1 MRVIKLIIKNNS
13 SKNYKSLEI
22 LGFSDELPN
31 GVNISCELIESKKLK
46 KTTTKLPYK
55 KIIHQI
61 SYVPFVTNIIKT
73 TNNRL
78 IDFISQDAIGR
89 ITDLVPQLTIK
100 GKPRPKKYFTITDD
114 DGYKYK
120 DWDYKKQWDS
130 KKWNIADT
138 KERFFMNQCIKFILN
153 LKKEQTF
160 EIELLLN

>member
-13 SKNYKSLEI
+13 SKNYKNLEI

-89 ITDLVPQLTIK
+89 ITELMPYLTID
-100 GKPRPKKYFTITDD
+100 GKARPKRYFKVTDI
-114 DGYKYK
+114 DGFTYT
-120 DWDYKKQWDS
+120 DWDFKKQWNR
-130 KKWNIADT
+130 KEWNIADT
-138 KERFFMNQCIKFILN
+138 KESFAMNQCVKFILN
-153 LKKEQTF
+153 LKKQQTF